1 MFAFIAFLVKSR
13 TCFAATDSLRFIFV
27 FATESQ
33 NGTHCSSFINEAYYH
48 FFRHIFPSCFAEF
61 FVTYTADITP
71 FANVYVYY
79 IKVHLLFGQLS
90 LPVAVAVN

>member
-1 MFAFIAFLVKSR
+1 MAHIVLVSSTKPTTIFLG
-13 TCFAATDSLRFIFV
+13 IF
-27 FATESQ
+27 FS
-33 NGTHCSSFINEAYYH
+33 
-48 FFRHIFPSCFAEF
+48 SCFAEF